1 VVDRDGNWGGR
12 FDLVLQAAITS
23 GDVIELD
30 HAKDDPNVFTAT
42 NEAILDE
49 AVHQGSTI
57 GLRTLA
63 MVVWDGVSRGAD
75 DITKAFLNQAQC
87 RKLEVIAVPTM

>member
-1 VVDRDGNWGGR
+1 
-12 FDLVLQAAITS
+12 LTS
-23 GDVIELD
+23 GDGIELG

-49 AVHQGSTI
+49 AIQQGSAT
-57 GLRTLA
+57 GLRALA
-63 MVVWDGVSRGAD
+63 MVVWDGVSRGGD
-75 DITKAFLNQAQC
+75 DITKAFLNEAQC

>member
-1 VVDRDGNWGGR
+1 
-12 FDLVLQAAITS
+12 VLQAAIKS
-23 GDVIELD
+23 GDVIELS

-42 NEAILDE
+42 NEAILEE
-49 AVHQGSTI
+49 AIHQGSAT

-63 MVVWDGVSRGAD
+63 MVVWDGVSRGTD
-75 DITKAFLNQAQC
+75 DITKAFLNEALC